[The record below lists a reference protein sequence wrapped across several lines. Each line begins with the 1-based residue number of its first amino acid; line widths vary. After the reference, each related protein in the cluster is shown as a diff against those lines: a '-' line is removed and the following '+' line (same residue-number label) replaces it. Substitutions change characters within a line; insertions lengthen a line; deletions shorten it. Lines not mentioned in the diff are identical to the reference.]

1 MPDTPA
7 RSYTAGF
14 AGKRLARENGRAV
27 PHRQRRRDSAGLRP
41 WLNPNPII
49 DRRPDTLPRS
59 QVLLGRLNRDMTEQ
73 KLDLIQLT
81 ARTPAQ
87 PSAGS
92 SQVVR
97 CKRRDTCAP
106 GRRLHYVPYCLF
118 ADTVP
123 EHSAHA
129 ADPAKDFPSINR
141 SGAEPIDQ
149 LQIHPF
155 GHRDSAYMT
164 SLANEV
170 HDGPMVLPLL
180 QVFGSQIRGLV
191 TSQSARH

>member
-92 SQVVR
+92 SQGSDPCIQFV
-97 CKRRDTCAP
+97 P
-106 GRRLHYVPYCLF
+106 GRTNLALPVH
-118 ADTVP
+118 
-123 EHSAHA
+123 
-129 ADPAKDFPSINR
+129 
-141 SGAEPIDQ
+141 
-149 LQIHPF
+149 
-155 GHRDSAYMT
+155 MT
-164 SLANEV
+164 SSILHTKA
-170 HDGPMVLPLL
+170 DR
-180 QVFGSQIRGLV
+180 F
-191 TSQSARH
+191 